1 MEEKKEPMCPSYRVG
16 EGRRVVVQAQAG
28 EAAGAV
34 CERGLLGAGA
44 ASASKSDCGP
54 ERKS

>member
-1 MEEKKEPMCPSYRVG
+1 VEEKKEPMCPSYRVG